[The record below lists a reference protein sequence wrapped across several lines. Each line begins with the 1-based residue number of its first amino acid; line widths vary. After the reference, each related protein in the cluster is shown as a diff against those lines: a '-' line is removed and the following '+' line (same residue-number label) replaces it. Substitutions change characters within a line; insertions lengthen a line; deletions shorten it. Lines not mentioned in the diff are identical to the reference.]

1 MISKQFS
8 KYSRQAQKIKL
19 GNPNYTLLFNQ
30 CSRYGFLNS
39 QKVSQVSRMTIYNK
53 NLLCQNNR
61 YYFSQNEQT
70 TSVEAQIEELNN
82 KFDQQYDEKK
92 YEESLETLRKLVEI
106 KQEQGLDIG
115 YEVQQIGHVLIKNK
129 RVQDGLDVLYDLK
142 SQLEQLKID
151 DPLLLSKISENIS
164 KGEMINSN
172 LEKALSILDETI
184 PKIEKVVSYENPSL
198 YDMLARNYSQRGNIY
213 SLDKDKKQDFIA
225 EFSKAKDIYEKFEE
239 LIPEQKKSF
248 AIILQKI
255 ANACISKNELD
266 LAETNIAKSKQLWM
280 ELEKNEPVDPSH
292 FSTLI
297 TFGVVELYK
306 GRVHQG
312 MKVINQSKTEL
323 AKKIKQDTSYSNSY
337 MATITIVAGI
347 LKSNPAAKQLL
358 EQVKVE
364 YDEGLKILEGSD
376 EDGPTK
382 ILLNEYKQMRS
393 QLFN

>member
-1 MISKQFS
+1 MISKQLS
-8 KYSRQAQKIKL
+8 KYSKLAQKIQL
-19 GNPNYTLLFNQ
+19 GNPNYTLFLNQ
-30 CSRYGFLNS
+30 CSRYCFLNS
-39 QKVSQVSRMTIYNK
+39 YKVSQAYRMAICKKNFLCHNNK
-53 NLLCQNNR
+53 YCFTQNQNNQ
-61 YYFSQNEQT
+61 STEL
-70 TSVEAQIEELNN
+70 IDDLNN
-82 KFDQQYDEKK
+82 KFDQQYNERK
-92 YEESLETLRKLVEI
+92 YEECLETLRKLVEI
-106 KQEQGLDIG
+106 KQENGLDIG

-142 SQLEQLKID
+142 SQLESLNIN

-172 LEKALSILDETI
+172 LEKALNILNETI

-225 EFSKAKDIYEKFEE
+225 QYSKAKDIYEKFEE

-255 ANACISKNELD
+255 ANACIGKNELD

-280 ELEKNEPVDPSH
+280 ELEKNEPIDPNH

-323 AKKIKQDTSYSNSY
+323 AKKIKQDQSYSNSY

-347 LKSNPAAKQLL
+347 LKSNPAAKKLL

-382 ILLNEYKQMRS
+382 ILLEEYKQIKS

>member
-1 MISKQFS
+1 
-8 KYSRQAQKIKL
+8 
-19 GNPNYTLLFNQ
+19 
-30 CSRYGFLNS
+30 
-39 QKVSQVSRMTIYNK
+39 MTIYNK